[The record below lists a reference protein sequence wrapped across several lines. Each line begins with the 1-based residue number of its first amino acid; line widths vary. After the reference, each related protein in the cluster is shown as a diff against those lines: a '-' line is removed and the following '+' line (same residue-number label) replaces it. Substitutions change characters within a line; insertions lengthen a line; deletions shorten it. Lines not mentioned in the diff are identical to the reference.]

1 MDYNYELS
9 FTAAEFLGLL
19 DVAVQTRA
27 QDRVSRALGM
37 GAVATLRELLD
48 GQPPEIK
55 EEK

>member
-48 GQPPEIK
+48 EQPPEIK